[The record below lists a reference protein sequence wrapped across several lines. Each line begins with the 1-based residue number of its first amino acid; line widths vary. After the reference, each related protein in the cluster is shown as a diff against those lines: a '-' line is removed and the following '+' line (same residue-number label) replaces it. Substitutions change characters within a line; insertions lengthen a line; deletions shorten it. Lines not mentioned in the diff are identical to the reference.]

1 MSKNEISIFR
11 NPELDIQVRVIEN
24 EDGSISISAKDT
36 AIGFGWTQT
45 QNKGGKQYISIRWE
59 TLNSYCADLGFPNK
73 LGKDDY
79 IPEALFYR
87 LGMKANNATAEKY
100 QNWLAFDVIPS
111 IRKTGSYSIPKKSKT
126 PKIES
131 LPSATNA
138 VKTLTPLMEAAGFS
152 KEIQLLTAKTFYKKA
167 GVELPFEIETEQP
180 YYDTV
185 HIARELG
192 IFTKTG
198 KPASDA
204 VGNIIKK
211 LPIEEDEYIE
221 TLESKGNWQGS
232 VKKYAPS
239 VINKVLEWLI
249 EHDYPEDIPYT
260 ERSGKEKCNHV
271 VYRDP
276 SICRGGEKA

>member
-1 MSKNEISIFR
+1 MNKNEISIFK
-11 NPELDIQVRVIEN
+11 NPELGIQVRVMEN
-24 EDGSISISAKDT
+24 EDGSISINAEDT
-36 AIGFGWTQT
+36 ARGFGWTT
-45 QNKGGKQYISIRWE
+45 VAKSGNEVVRWARVNE
-59 TLNSYCADLGFPNK
+59 YCKELGFSQEV
-73 LGKDDY
+73 GKDDY

-87 LGMKANNATAEKY
+87 LGMKASNAAAENY

-111 IRKTGSYSIPKKSKT
+111 IRKTGSYSMPKKPRQ

-138 VKTLTPLMEAAGFS
+138 VKTLMPLMEKAGFS
-152 KEIQLLTAKTFYKKA
+152 NEIQLLTAKTLYCKA
-167 GVELPFEIETEQP
+167 GCELPFEIQTEQP

-185 HIARELG
+185 HIAREIG

-211 LPIEEDEYIE
+211 LDINDSEYIE

-232 VKKYAPS
+232 VKKYVPS
-239 VINKVLEWLI
+239 VTEKVLEWLK

-260 ERSGKEKCNHV
+260 ERSGKEKSNHV
-271 VYRDP
+271 VYRLKKLLTD
-276 SICRGGEKA
+276 